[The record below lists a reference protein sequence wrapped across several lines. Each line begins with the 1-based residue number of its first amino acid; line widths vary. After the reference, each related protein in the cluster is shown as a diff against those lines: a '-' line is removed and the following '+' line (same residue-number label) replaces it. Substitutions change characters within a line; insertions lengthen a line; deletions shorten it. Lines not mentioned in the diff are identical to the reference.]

1 MGKMNA
7 DPLATLPDGSQ
18 LLVSTQY
25 SRERHFTCELYVSS
39 PGVSS
44 PGEEGSIDLRVIS
57 NHCDAPTC
65 LEAQEIAYSY
75 AQRLYPGK
83 ADGMKKPPYLI
94 WQGPVTST

>member
-39 PGVSS
+39 PG
-44 PGEEGSIDLRVIS
+44 EEGTIDLRVIS
-57 NHCDAPTC
+57 NHCDASTC

-75 AQRLYPGK
+75 AQRLYPGT

-94 WQGPVTST
+94 WQGPVPST

>member
-25 SRERHFTCELYVSS
+25 SREVGFTCELYVSS
-39 PGVSS
+39 PG
-44 PGEEGSIDLRVIS
+44 EEGSVDLRVIS
-57 NHCDAPTC
+57 NHCEASTC
-65 LEAQEIAYSY
+65 LEAQGIAYGY
-75 AQRLYPGK
+75 AQRLYPGT

-94 WQGPVTST
+94 WQGPVPSM